1 MSVNPNRTHI
11 APLVYRVIG
20 LSGVVLL
27 LVVAYVVMGTSRN
40 GWIISGLLMLFMSQV
55 LLACWPLLMGSRKP
69 VYGPSFIAG
78 WCFAGIGTLLT
89 LTGIAYQ

>member
-20 LSGVVLL
+20 LSGVILL
-27 LVVAYVVMGTSRN
+27 SVVAYIVIGTSRN

-78 WCFAGIGTLLT
+78 WCFLGIGVLLS
-89 LTGIAYQ
+89 LTGMAYK

>member
-1 MSVNPNRTHI
+1 MNVHPN
-11 APLVYRVIG
+11 VYRVIG
-20 LSGVVLL
+20 LCGVVLL
-27 LVVAYVVMGTSRN
+27 LVAAYVVMGTSRN